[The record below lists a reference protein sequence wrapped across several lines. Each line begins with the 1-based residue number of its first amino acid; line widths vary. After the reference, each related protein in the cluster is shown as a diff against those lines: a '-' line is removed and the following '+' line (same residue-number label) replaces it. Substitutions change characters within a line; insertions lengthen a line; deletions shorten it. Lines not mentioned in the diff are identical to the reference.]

1 MLRDFILK
9 GCGKGQWCPRTM
21 KYVCPCFLLA
31 KIEFTQN
38 EYMHSKMSCILALWR
53 VNTFKEGN
61 LELTE
66 ITNKISN

>member
-9 GCGKGQWCPRTM
+9 GCGKGQCRPRTM

-38 EYMHSKMSCILALWR
+38 EYMHNKTRCILALRR
-53 VNTFKEGN
+53 VNTFKGGN
-61 LELTE
+61 LELIE
-66 ITNKISN
+66 IKNKNL